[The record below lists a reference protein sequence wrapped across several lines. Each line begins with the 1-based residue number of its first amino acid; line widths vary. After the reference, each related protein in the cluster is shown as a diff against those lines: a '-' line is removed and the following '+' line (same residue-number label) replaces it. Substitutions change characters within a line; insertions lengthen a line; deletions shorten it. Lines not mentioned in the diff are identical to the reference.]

1 MKSLFFQRMF
11 QEFCRRILTKPGN
24 LNANFTHGQMDEAKH
39 QLELAEKKLN
49 RGFKNEY

>member
-1 MKSLFFQRMF
+1 MKSLFSQRMY

-24 LNANFTHGQMDEAKH
+24 LNTNLTHGQMDEAKH
-39 QLELAEKKLN
+39 QLALSDKKLK

>member
-1 MKSLFFQRMF
+1 MNYLFFQQMY
-11 QEFCRRILTKPGN
+11 QAFCRQILTKPGN

-39 QLELAEKKLN
+39 QLELAAKKLK